1 MIVILARRSQG
12 VNSKPVNS
20 FAEKFN
26 LTDFYMI
33 GALIVKGLTY
43 SEEKIVNTILKTKN
57 ILQNLFFQTE
67 ADLRQLRHP
76 RWNTFVNS

>member
-1 MIVILARRSQG
+1 
-12 VNSKPVNS
+12 
-20 FAEKFN
+20 
-26 LTDFYMI
+26 MI

-67 ADLRQLRHP
+67 ANLRQLRHP

>member
-1 MIVILARRSQG
+1 
-12 VNSKPVNS
+12 
-20 FAEKFN
+20 
-26 LTDFYMI
+26 MI

-57 ILQNLFFQTE
+57 ILQNLFFQKE